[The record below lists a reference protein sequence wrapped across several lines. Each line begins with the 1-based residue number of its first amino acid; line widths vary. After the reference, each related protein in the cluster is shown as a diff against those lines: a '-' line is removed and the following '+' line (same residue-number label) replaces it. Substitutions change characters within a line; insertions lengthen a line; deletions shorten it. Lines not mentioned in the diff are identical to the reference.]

1 MPIRALGGSTELH
14 EGLPARVLEPGSD
27 ADRDLEGGE
36 DINVLN
42 PDLVL
47 VLVLVLVFDA
57 VAAGVDR
64 REVLLVPLRLPVAN
78 TGAVPLLVRLPP
90 LPLLLVVTVTVV
102 VVVEVAPL
110 LLLLVMLPLPTKPDG
125 RLLLLCELESE
136 RE

>member
-1 MPIRALGGSTELH
+1 MPIQALGGSTELH

-27 ADRDLEGGE
+27 ADWDLEGGG
-36 DINVLN
+36 DIN
-42 PDLVL
+42 PDLAL

>member
-1 MPIRALGGSTELH
+1 MPIQALGGSTELH

-27 ADRDLEGGE
+27 ADRDLEGGG
-36 DINVLN
+36 DIN
-42 PDLVL
+42 PDLAL
-47 VLVLVLVFDA
+47 VFVLVFDA
-57 VAAGVDR
+57 VAVGVDR

>member
-1 MPIRALGGSTELH
+1 MPIQALGGSTELH

-27 ADRDLEGGE
+27 ADRDLEGGQ
-36 DINVLN
+36 DIN
-42 PDLVL
+42 PDLAL